1 MIKFLI
7 IIVLSLA
14 ITKILH
20 VFFDNKKTADHADKK
35 EIIYKIIPS
44 GGVVGCLSRDLYKQ
58 MSSYYK
64 KKEYKKIRK
73 MINDKS
79 CFVFQKDEEVIGTG
93 EICNKNNT
101 YGDVFMFSTKKF
113 IVGRIF
119 LPCYAIVPSYYIP

>member
-7 IIVLSLA
+7 IIILSLA

-20 VFFDNKKTADHADKK
+20 AFFDDKKSISDENKK
-35 EIIYKIIPS
+35 EMIYKIIPS
-44 GGVVGCLSRDLYKQ
+44 GGVVGCLSTNLYKK

-79 CFVFQKDEEVIGTG
+79 CFVFQKGEEIIGDSN
-93 EICNKNNT
+93 ICNKNNT

-119 LPCYAIVPSYYIP
+119 LPCYAIVPS